1 MRRLCTTLSSLLSSL
16 SCFLARAHLSLGVIF
31 GFGLTIGAEAK
42 PNGLFTP
49 QDLATFKR
57 GNGSAHKAA
66 FGGSLPEGEEE
77 DEEEYDSVEVR
88 GGDGDRL
95 PKGSM

>member
-16 SCFLARAHLSLGVIF
+16 SCFLARTSFILGVIF
-31 GFGLTIGAEAK
+31 GFGLTIGR

-49 QDLATFKR
+49 QDLTTFKR
-57 GNGSAHKAA
+57 GNGSAHKAE
-66 FGGSLPEGEEE
+66 EGEEE